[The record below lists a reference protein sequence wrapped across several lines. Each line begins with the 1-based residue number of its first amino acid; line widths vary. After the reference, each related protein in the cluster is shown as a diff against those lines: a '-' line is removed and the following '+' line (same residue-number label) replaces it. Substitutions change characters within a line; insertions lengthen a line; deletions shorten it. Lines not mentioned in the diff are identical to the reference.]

1 MVRRWVFR
9 ESFTSRDECEIVEVP
24 RVFSLLIGA
33 MTRKRGRRPP
43 PESDR
48 RSSTS
53 NQRYSLLITL
63 FIFIVCPAFS
73 VYLYRILYV
82 PKMDPDASIPL
93 VKTDVSYQE
102 ILTENAKVSENA
114 STRKFPNP
122 VLAYVTPWNSKG
134 YELAKEFNSK
144 FTHISPVW
152 YDLKSQGAEFILE
165 GRHNVDKGW
174 ISDLRMKGHAL
185 ILPRIVLEAIPMD
198 LLKEKKQRA
207 KVIHLIIAECKE
219 MNFDGIVLESWSRW
233 AAYGVLHDPHM
244 RNQALKF
251 IKKLGQVMHSVVVNE
266 RKLQLVYVIGPPHS
280 DRLQAYDFGPQDL
293 QSLSDAV
300 DGYSLMTYDFSN
312 PQNPGPNAPLKWVHS
327 IMQLLLADGSQELS
341 QKIFLGINFY
351 GNDFVLGGGG
361 GGAILGRDYLSLLEK
376 HKPQLKWDKKSGEH
390 FFLYSTDDN
399 EQHVVFYPSLLS
411 IEMRLDEA
419 RSWGAAVSIWEI
431 GQGLDY
437 FFHLL

>member
-1 MVRRWVFR
+1 
-9 ESFTSRDECEIVEVP
+9 
-24 RVFSLLIGA
+24 
-33 MTRKRGRRPP
+33 MTRKRGRPPP

-48 RSSTS
+48 RSSTVKASSSSSSS
-53 NQRYSLLITL
+53 NKNKNNRRNILLPLLI
-63 FIFIVCPAFS
+63 IFIVSPAAIS
-73 VYLYRILYV
+73 IYLYRILYA
-82 PKMDPDASIPL
+82 PETDLSQRL
-93 VKTDVSYQE
+93 VKTDISYQE
-102 ILTENAKVSENA
+102 ILSENGKVSENA
-114 STRKFPNP
+114 SGRNFPNP

-134 YELAKEFNSK
+134 YEMAKKFNSK
-144 FTHISPVW
+144 LTHISPVW
-152 YDLKSQGAEFILE
+152 YDLKSQGVKFVLE

-174 ISDLRMKGHAL
+174 MSDLRMKGHAL

-198 LLKEKKQRA
+198 LLKEKKKRA
-207 KVIHLIIAECKE
+207 KVIQLIIAECKE

-244 RNQALKF
+244 RNLALQF
-251 IKKLGQVMHSVVVNE
+251 IKKLGQAMHSVVVNE
-266 RKLQLVYVIGPPHS
+266 RSLQLIYVIGPPRS
-280 DRLQAYDFGPQDL
+280 DRLHEYDFGPQDL

-312 PQNPGPNAPLKWVHS
+312 PQNPGPNAPLKWVHFV
-327 IMQLLLADGSQELS
+327 MQLLLADGPHNLS

-351 GNDFVLGGGG
+351 GNDFVLKGGG

-376 HKPQLKWDKKSGEH
+376 HKPELKWDKKSKEH

-399 EQHVVFYPSLLS
+399 VEHVVFYPSPLS
-411 IEMRLDEA
+411 IEMRLGEA
-419 RSWGAAVSIWEI
+419 RSWGVGISIWEI